1 MPEAASES
9 HVRTPD
15 SADASTVRHPGF
27 DPRRIP
33 ANVRLSLP
41 LPQYGRDRVKVV
53 RTFLHAYRPLHR
65 AYTVGL
71 IATVFVVLVIQGLPF
86 IGRAELN
93 AYDYG
98 LSLRG
103 TGSIPNNVVVVGVD
117 APSIQDLSGGR
128 YPVGRKWIGRA
139 INYLHQSGARAI
151 GLDFWYTS
159 PSSYGPQDDAVLA
172 SAIQHAGNVVLSAE
186 LGGADASNFLVSETQ
201 YAPPIDLL
209 GRHAA
214 AIGVANVPVDSDGA
228 IRSSLLL
235 QQGPGGSSLAGGQ
248 YANLPLSVAAV
259 ALHRSPLDLA
269 RGLPTNMLIN
279 YVGPQDPGNASR
291 QSFHFYQLEAV
302 AKGEDAAALF
312 RNKVVLIIPAALVT
326 KDVLNTPFGSMY
338 GGFVQANALNT
349 ILRRDPIVPVSDPAN
364 SWIALLLGLVTVLVA
379 SRFGIIRSAG
389 ATVIVAVGFAALNF
403 VLLSIFHIWTHVI
416 TPEIAIIL
424 TFAAVMALRFSTEER
439 QRRRTA
445 RIFGQ
450 YVKPEIV
457 DILVN
462 SPDEVAALAGTRR
475 EISILFVDIRGFTAM
490 SERMEPEDVV
500 EALDIY
506 LEVLTGAVLKFDGTI
521 NKYIGDE
528 IVAVWNAPHQHHDHH
543 MRAVQCGLDMVAH
556 RDEINRRL
564 RDKGLPSI
572 NYGIG
577 INSGDAIVGQM
588 GSPFRKQYD
597 VIGDTVNTGA
607 RLCSAA
613 GGGEVIISETV
624 WETIQNDVTVEETEP
639 LRLKGKS
646 QGLRTFLVLE
656 LGRRAPLPHA
666 QEEPALVP

>member
-1 MPEAASES
+1 MITL
-9 HVRTPD
+9 R
-15 SADASTVRHPGF
+15 
-27 DPRRIP
+27 
-33 ANVRLSLP
+33 SL
-41 LPQYGRDRVKVV
+41 
-53 RTFLHAYRPLHR
+53 LHAYGPLYR
-65 AYTVGL
+65 ALTVGVV
-71 IATVFVVLVIQGLPF
+71 ATLFVVLVLQGLPF
-86 IGRAELN
+86 ISRAELS
-93 AYDYG
+93 AYDYQ

-103 TGSIPNNVVVVGVD
+103 TSAIPSNIAVVGVD

-128 YPVGRKWIGRA
+128 YPIGRKWIGQA
-139 INYLHQSGARAI
+139 ITFLHQAGAKAI

-159 PSSYGPQDDAVLA
+159 PSSYGPHDDAVLA
-172 SAIQHAGNVVLSAE
+172 AAIKNARNVVLSGE

-201 YAPPIDLL
+201 YAPPIDLF
-209 GRHAA
+209 GRRAA
-214 AIGVANVPVDSDGA
+214 AIGVANVPVDADGE
-228 IRSSLLL
+228 IRASLLL
-235 QQGPGGSSLAGGQ
+235 QNGPGGSSLGSHF
-248 YANLPLSVAAV
+248 YPNLPLSVAAI
-259 ALHRSPLDLA
+259 ARHQSPLTVA
-269 RGLPTNMLIN
+269 HGLPTNMLIN
-279 YVGPQDPGNASR
+279 YVGPQDPGDASR
-291 QSFHFYQLEAV
+291 QSFHVYQLESV
-302 AKGEDAAALF
+302 AKGQDAAALF
-312 RNKVVLIIPAALVT
+312 RNKIVLIIPAALVT

-349 ILRRDPIVPVSDPAN
+349 ILQRNPIVPVGDTTN
-364 SWIALLLGLVTVLVA
+364 SLIALILGLITAFVA
-379 SRFGIIRSAG
+379 SRFGILRSAG
-389 ATVIVAVGFAALNF
+389 ATLIVALGFAAASF
-403 VLLSIFHIWTHVI
+403 LLLDVFRLWTHVI
-416 TPEIAIIL
+416 TPEIAIVL

-439 QRRRTA
+439 QKRRTA

-490 SERMEPEDVV
+490 SELMEPEDVV
-500 EALDIY
+500 AALDIY
-506 LEVLTGAVLKFDGTI
+506 LEVLTTAVLKLDGTI

-543 MRAVQCGLDMVAH
+543 LRAVRCGLDMVAC
-556 RDEINRRL
+556 RDEVNTRL
-564 RDKGLPSI
+564 RAKGLPAI
-572 NYGIG
+572 KYGVG

-613 GGGEVIISETV
+613 GGSEVIIGQNV
-624 WETIQNDVTVEETEP
+624 WEAIADEIVVEETEP

-656 LGRRAPLPHA
+656 IGRDRKSVLEASEAPV
-666 QEEPALVP
+666 LVP

>member
-1 MPEAASES
+1 MITL
-9 HVRTPD
+9 R
-15 SADASTVRHPGF
+15 
-27 DPRRIP
+27 
-33 ANVRLSLP
+33 SL
-41 LPQYGRDRVKVV
+41 
-53 RTFLHAYRPLHR
+53 LHAYRPLYR
-65 AYTVGL
+65 ALTVGVV
-71 IATVFVVLVIQGLPF
+71 ATLFVVLVLQGLPF
-86 IGRAELN
+86 INRAELS
-93 AYDYG
+93 AYDYQ

-103 TGSIPNNVVVVGVD
+103 TSAIPNNIAVVGVD

-128 YPVGRKWIGRA
+128 YPIGRKWIGQA
-139 INYLHQSGARAI
+139 INFLHQAGATAI

-159 PSSYGPQDDAVLA
+159 PSSYGAHDDAVLA
-172 SAIQHAGNVVLSAE
+172 AAINNAGNVVLSGE

-201 YAPPIDLL
+201 YAPPIDLFA
-209 GRHAA
+209 RHAA
-214 AIGVANVPVDSDGA
+214 AIGVANVPVDADGE

-235 QQGPGGSSLAGGQ
+235 QDGPGGSSLGSHS
-248 YANLPLSVAAV
+248 YPNLPLSVAAV
-259 ALHRSPLDLA
+259 ARHQSPIA
-269 RGLPTNMLIN
+269 VAHGLPSSMMIN
-279 YVGPQDPGNASR
+279 YVGPQDPGDPSR
-291 QSFHFYQLEAV
+291 QSFLYYQLESV
-302 AKGEDAAALF
+302 AKGQDAASLF
-312 RNKVVLIIPAALVT
+312 RNKIVLIIPAALVT

-349 ILRRDPIVPVSDPAN
+349 ILQRNPIVPVGDKTN
-364 SWIALLLGLVTVLVA
+364 SLIAIFLGLITALVA
-379 SRFGIIRSAG
+379 SRFGILRSAG
-389 ATVIVAVGFAALNF
+389 ATLIVALGFAAGSF
-403 VLLSIFHIWTHVI
+403 LLLDIFRLWAHVI
-416 TPEIAIIL
+416 TPEIAIVL

-439 QRRRTA
+439 QKRRTA

-462 SPDEVAALAGTRR
+462 SPDEVTALAGARR

-490 SERMEPEDVV
+490 SELMEPEDVV
-500 EALDIY
+500 AALDIY
-506 LEVLTGAVLKFDGTI
+506 LEVLTTAVLKLDGTI

-543 MRAVQCGLDMVAH
+543 MRAVRCGLDMVAC
-556 RDEINRRL
+556 RDEVNTRL
-564 RDKGLPSI
+564 RAKGLPAI
-572 NYGIG
+572 NYGVG

-613 GGGEVIISETV
+613 GGSEVIIGQTV
-624 WETIQNDVTVEETEP
+624 WEAIADEVVVEETEP

-656 LGRRAPLPHA
+656 IGRGRKPVLEDSEAPV
-666 QEEPALVP
+666 LVP